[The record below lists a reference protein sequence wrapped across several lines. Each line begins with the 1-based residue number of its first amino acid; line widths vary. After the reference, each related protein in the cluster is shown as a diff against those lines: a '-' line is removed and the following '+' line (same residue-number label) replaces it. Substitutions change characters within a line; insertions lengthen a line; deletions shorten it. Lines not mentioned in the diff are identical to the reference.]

1 MAVRLLM
8 VSHASTDAVRD
19 AAFPLDEP
27 LDTGGEAKARALAA
41 SLRRVDAAWSSPA
54 LRARQTA
61 VALGLDA
68 ATDPVLRDIDLGR
81 WAGQSFDAVR
91 SSEPDAVE
99 KWITNTDAA
108 PHGGESIADLLGR
121 VGPWLEALRA
131 QEGRQEGRIVAV
143 SHPAVIRA
151 AVILAIDAKPTAFW
165 RIDIAPLC
173 RVSLRGTHAGWTLR
187 SIG

>member
-1 MAVRLLM
+1 M

-81 WAGQSFDAVR
+81 WAGQSFDANRMPSR
-91 SSEPDAVE
+91 SGSQTPMPRRTAVNQSRICWVELVHGLRHCEPRRGDRR
-99 KWITNTDAA
+99 
-108 PHGGESIADLLGR
+108 GEL
-121 VGPWLEALRA
+121 
-131 QEGRQEGRIVAV
+131 
-143 SHPAVIRA
+143 
-151 AVILAIDAKPTAFW
+151 W
-165 RIDIAPLC
+165 R
-173 RVSLRGTHAGWTLR
+173 
-187 SIG
+187 